1 MSRWI
6 KFGLVVGTATAALA
20 YHWLTS
26 PTSEPQSLDTV
37 KSALD
42 PIAVPAATV
51 VEPCASNVTSK
62 IVPDATPE
70 EPTAPSEAE
79 ESLSP
84 VELISAPEPS
94 STPVDDTTVES
105 NAAPVVAVT
114 VEQRK
119 TQLIPAK
126 ELYKDHTATIS
137 NKVTMRRRKTP
148 KKEVGSPVDPR
159 RKRD

>member
-84 VELISAPEPS
+84 IELISVPETSLAPV
-94 STPVDDTTVES
+94 VDITVES
-105 NAAPVVAVT
+105 NAAPVVATHLAQGTMPASVT
-114 VEQRK
+114 VE
-119 TQLIPAK
+119 LPK
-126 ELYKDHTATIS
+126 ET
-137 NKVTMRRRKTP
+137 
-148 KKEVGSPVDPR
+148 
-159 RKRD
+159 